1 MAQWLRLQ
9 AFTAGGVSLVPGSL
23 VWEITSHKPH
33 SQVWGGGVGRF
44 GGKHSEKRLK
54 SNSRKSHKPV
64 SDPLCQVSD
73 YLITFLFLFKL
84 YMLMFYCNN
93 SIILH

>member
-1 MAQWLRLQ
+1 MVKTPGFHCR
-9 AFTAGGVSLVPGSL
+9 GCKLVPRSL

-54 SNSRKSHKPV
+54 SNSRKSRKPI
-64 SDPLCQVSD
+64 SDRLCQASD
-73 YLITFLFLFKL
+73 YLITFLLFDDLSPFKSG
-84 YMLMFYCNN
+84 CGHC
-93 SIILH
+93 SQV